1 MRMNEAPQ
9 NIFTQ
14 HFKIVP
20 VNHMKSVSELKINK
34 TRSRVRPQR
43 EITLGMRKIAKF
55 VIVHTAS

>member
-9 NIFTQ
+9 NIFT

-20 VNHMKSVSELKINK
+20 VNHVKSVSELKINK
-34 TRSRVRPQR
+34 TRSRVRSQR